1 MRNARRRGANTKK
14 AAGFAAGGFLRAA
27 MNAAGSD

>member
-1 MRNARRRGANTKK
+1 MHDARRPAANMKK
-14 AAGFAAGGFLRAA
+14 AAGFAAGGFLQAA